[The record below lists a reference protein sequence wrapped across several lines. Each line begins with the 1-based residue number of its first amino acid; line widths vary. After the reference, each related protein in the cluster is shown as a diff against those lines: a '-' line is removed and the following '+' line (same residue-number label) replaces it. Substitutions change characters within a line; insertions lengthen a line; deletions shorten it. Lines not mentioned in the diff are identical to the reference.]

1 MVDAPG
7 NDGNASMPEHVNR
20 PNPWIMVM
28 MMMIRIRQGKVS
40 KLSSLHLSLLFHDIL
55 CNTYSPIIFPFFLI
69 QLSLGCT
76 FEWRATCTVHYFL
89 GDLIIL
95 GKCGGEYNF
104 CSFLSR
110 FALHSVSLSLSGK
123 SKCFPPRAPFWE
135 SYLHIF
141 VDYAI
146 IIRTMEVRFDVKRVP
161 HVEKHLIVVSFPFLR
176 GSQ

>member
-1 MVDAPG
+1 
-7 NDGNASMPEHVNR
+7 
-20 PNPWIMVM
+20 
-28 MMMIRIRQGKVS
+28 MMIRIRQGKVS
-40 KLSSLHLSLLFHDIL
+40 KLSSLHFSLLFHDIL

-76 FEWRATCTVHYFL
+76 FEWRATCTVLYFL
-89 GDLIIL
+89 GNLIIL

-110 FALHSVSLSLSGK
+110 FALHSVSLSLPGK
-123 SKCFPPRAPFWE
+123 SKCFPPIASSCE
-135 SYLHIF
+135 SCLQIF

-146 IIRTMEVRFDVKRVP
+146 IIRCVEVTFDVKRVP
-161 HVEKHLIVVSFPFLR
+161 HVEKHLIVIPFPFLR